1 MRIDDMVAPTPIRK
15 TTTEDMVETLGSA
28 YQIIKDFPDG
38 YGLFVVSIGPANEVE
53 LLASTANLDDLQIAG
68 AASVL
73 QIIQAINLQ
82 AIEYDE

>member
-1 MRIDDMVAPTPIRK
+1 MVSPTPIRK
-15 TTTEDMVETLGSA
+15 TTTEEMIEALGNA
-28 YQIIKDFPDG
+28 YEAIKDCPDG
-38 YGLFVVSIGPANEVE
+38 YGLFIVAIGPANEVE
-53 LLASTANLDDLQIAG
+53 LVAETPNLDDLQIAG